1 MKKVLIANRGE
12 IAVRIVR
19 ACADYGV
26 QSVAVYADADL
37 DALHAR
43 MANEAY
49 GLDGQ
54 RPADTYL
61 NIDKLLAVARR
72 SGADAGHPGYGFLS
86 ENAGFARAVI
96 AAGLTWNGPPPA
108 AIEAL
113 GDKVQARAIA
123 LAVGAPLVARSAEYD
138 LPSARSV
145 RSP

>member
-37 DALHAR
+37 DAMHAR
-43 MANEAY
+43 MADEAY

-61 NIDKLLAVARR
+61 DIDKPKVSAA
-72 SGADAGHPGYGFLS
+72 ADPESAKKQAEEYDAEITKVQQRVQWTMTL
-86 ENAGFARAVI
+86 V
-96 AAGLTWNGPPPA
+96 PA
-108 AIEAL
+108 AFFAL
-113 GDKVQARAIA
+113 LGLVLWRVRESQRANFT
-123 LAVGAPLVARSAEYD
+123 LD
-138 LPSARSV
+138 
-145 RSP
+145 